1 MYIYITHAELAE
13 WITVHVPKQMITE
26 SIMTMINVYVLSK
39 SYLDSG
45 TNPYISDVDFRG
57 IDIRISVLQINT
69 TKID

>member
-13 WITVHVPKQMITE
+13 WITVPKQMITE
-26 SIMTMINVYVLSK
+26 NIMTMINVYVLSK
-39 SYLDSG
+39 SHLDSG